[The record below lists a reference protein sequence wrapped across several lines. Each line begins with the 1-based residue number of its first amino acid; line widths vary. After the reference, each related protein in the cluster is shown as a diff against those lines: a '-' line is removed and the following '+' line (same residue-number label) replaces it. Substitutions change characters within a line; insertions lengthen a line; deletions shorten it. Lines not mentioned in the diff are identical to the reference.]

1 MAAAPGQCTVLYFA
15 AASSYT
21 GKESEVFSAPT
32 PLARLLAA
40 VEARYPGIRASV
52 LDSCLVTVNLDYVDV
67 PSGDDEG
74 VLIQAA
80 DEVAIIPPGIFRP
93 HRPTSNGCVSPPPRC
108 DSSGTVAHNVPT
120 YRCLASAALVLLFLL
135 TRRSASANS
144 QSSRTANSVALT
156 ATAVLSTV
164 YVETL
169 HPNGF
174 ERSSHRSARAGQ
186 MSSW

>member
-1 MAAAPGQCTVLYFA
+1 MLRSNVLEKV
-15 AASSYT
+15 SH
-21 GKESEVFSAPT
+21 
-32 PLARLLAA
+32 
-40 VEARYPGIRASV
+40 
-52 LDSCLVTVNLDYVDV
+52 
-67 PSGDDEG
+67 
-74 VLIQAA
+74 
-80 DEVAIIPPGIFRP
+80 P

-120 YRCLASAALVLLFLL
+120 NRCLASAALVLLLLL

-144 QSSRTANSVALT
+144 QSSRTASSVALT